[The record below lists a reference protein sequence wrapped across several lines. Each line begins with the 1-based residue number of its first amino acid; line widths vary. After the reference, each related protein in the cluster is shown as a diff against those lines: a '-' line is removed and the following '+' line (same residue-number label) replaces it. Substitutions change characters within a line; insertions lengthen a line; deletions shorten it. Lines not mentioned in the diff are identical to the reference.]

1 MSTPAAD
8 KIPLRIQ
15 GTVYASGLFA
25 NSMNNMMNVVV
36 PLWIVTIEPSPLMI
50 GIAIGARSFMP
61 LCFSIHGGA
70 MMDRIG
76 TRRVVVFFAVIA
88 MVTAP
93 LYPLMPWLF
102 AVIILQM
109 LNGMSTTMGWVG
121 AQTLVGQIMRGSAT
135 HAGRLSS
142 IIRIGNVGGPPLIG
156 FIWDWLGP
164 WGAFTLLALP
174 GIAML
179 ASAMALPEPT
189 DDHLRAS
196 AGDGSAAHD
205 TPIRRRLRLR
215 HLIPNPRDYVDA
227 FRLLLIPAIAF
238 VVMVGVVR
246 ISGHGIRSSFYV
258 IYLGEIGLSATLIGI
273 LMSVHGLIGIGG
285 ALLAGPVSR
294 MGHMPL
300 LLVITVALTI
310 VFIAI
315 TPLLGTF
322 TLLFVVSALRG
333 GTMGLSQPLM
343 ISIMSKSAGRTAQGR
358 AVGLRTTTNRLASVV
373 IPIAMGAVIEVTGIE
388 SGFLIIGGILL
399 VLCLLLI
406 PAALRAGKPSP

>member
-1 MSTPAAD
+1 MTTSEAE
-8 KIPLRIQ
+8 KIPLRVQ

-36 PLWIVTIEPSPLMI
+36 PLWIVSIEPSPLMI
-50 GIAIGARSFMP
+50 GIAIGARSFLP
-61 LCFSIHGGA
+61 LCLSIHGGA
-70 MMDRIG
+70 MMDRVG

-93 LYPLMPWLF
+93 LYPLMPWLIAF
-102 AVIILQM
+102 IILQM

-121 AQTLVGQIMRGSAT
+121 AQTLVGQVMRGSAT

-179 ASAMALPEPT
+179 ASAMALPEPM
-189 DDHLRAS
+189 DDQFDDRL
-196 AGDGSAAHD
+196 GDGRDLPVASG
-205 TPIRRRLRLR
+205 RRRLRLR
-215 HLIPNPRDYVDA
+215 HLIPNPRDYADA

-238 VVMVGVVR
+238 VVMVAVVR
-246 ISGHGIRSSFYV
+246 ISGHGIRTSFYV

-294 MGHMPL
+294 MGHTSL
-300 LLVITVALTI
+300 LMVIAVALTI
-310 VFIAI
+310 VFVAI

-333 GTMGLSQPLM
+333 GAMGLSQPLM
-343 ISIMSKSAGRTAQGR
+343 ISIMSQSAGRTNQGR
-358 AVGLRTTTNRLASVV
+358 AVGLRTTTNRLASVL

-399 VLCLLLI
+399 ALCLLLI
-406 PAALRAGKPSP
+406 PAALRAETPAT

>member
-1 MSTPAAD
+1 MTPEAE
-8 KIPLRIQ
+8 KIPLRVQ

-50 GIAIGARSFMP
+50 GIAIGSRSFMP
-61 LCFSIHGGA
+61 LCLSIHGGA
-70 MMDRIG
+70 MMDRVG

-93 LYPLMPWLF
+93 LYPLMPWLI

-109 LNGMSTTMGWVG
+109 LNGLSTTMGWVG
-121 AQTLVGQIMRGSAT
+121 AQTLVGQVMRGSAT

-179 ASAMALPEPT
+179 ASAMALPEPM
-189 DDHLRAS
+189 
-196 AGDGSAAHD
+196 DGQSDGRQDKHPA
-205 TPIRRRLRLR
+205 PGRGRLRLR
-215 HLIPNPRDYVDA
+215 HLIPNPRDYIDA
-227 FRLLLIPAIAF
+227 FRLLLIPTIAF
-238 VVMVGVVR
+238 VVMVAVVR
-246 ISGHGIRSSFYV
+246 ISGHGIRTSFYV
-258 IYLGEIGLSATLIGI
+258 IYLGEIGFSATLIGI

-285 ALLAGPVSR
+285 ALLAGPIAR

-300 LLVITVALTI
+300 LLVITVVLSI
-310 VFIAI
+310 IFIAI

-343 ISIMSKSAGRTAQGR
+343 ISIMSQSAGRTAQGR
-358 AVGLRTTTNRLASVV
+358 AVGLRTTTNRLASVL

-388 SGFLIIGGILL
+388 NGFLIIGGILL
-399 VLCLLLI
+399 ALCLLLI
-406 PAALRAGKPSP
+406 PAALRAEKPDG